1 MAGPHIQN
9 LKLGKLKA
17 EIRTADYRTSY
28 SKSEIKTADYR
39 TSYSKSEIGKA
50 ES

>member
-9 LKLGKLKA
+9 LKLGKQKA
-17 EIRTADYRTSY
+17 
-28 SKSEIKTADYR
+28 EIKTADYR